1 MFLILSV
8 SLLSWDIIVA
18 KGVDPQLFQHVVE
31 IGTSPVS
38 ATKFAVEKNKNK
50 KIEGRM
56 HLMTIQ

>member
-1 MFLILSV
+1 MLP
-8 SLLSWDIIVA
+8 
-18 KGVDPQLFQHVVE
+18 KGVDPQPFQLVVE